1 MPEKRTVGIASKIP
15 WPRML
20 AEQAWGFP
28 TGYMLT
34 EKLPRIS
41 ICSCSEERGRG
52 ESVATRYAGHHKQT
66 TRKMHVLNG
75 AEF

>member
-52 ESVATRYAGHHKQT
+52 GECCHQICRAPQT
-66 TRKMHVLNG
+66 NNKKDACAQRS
-75 AEF
+75 